1 MNLFIHFHTLFKYIL
16 QNDVLQY
23 KSIEHSLGLIVKC
36 LH

>member
-1 MNLFIHFHTLFKYIL
+1 MMYYNT
-16 QNDVLQY
+16 